1 MSWFTSSDGFVE
13 TLLQLYSLYTFFY
26 EHASVQLKH
35 TQQPTAVLQI
45 ETYSERVKWGRNI
58 KDDDLFYI
66 LKQTYF

>member
-1 MSWFTSSDGFVE
+1 M
-13 TLLQLYSLYTFFY
+13 TLWKLYCNFILFIPFFY